1 MTHGSQDFNYIH
13 ACRAIDFLPSEWW
26 AVSFCTCGATVDA
39 SSVDP
44 HVIYPG
50 VVPSVLEGASVF
62 LRGSSVVKI
71 ES

>member
-1 MTHGSQDFNYIH
+1 MVVSPHAPVETRLTRFNYIQ
-13 ACRAIDFLPSEWW
+13 ACR
-26 AVSFCTCGATVDA
+26 AVSFCMCGATVDA

-50 VVPSVLEGASVF
+50 IVPSVLEGASVF